1 MTKSAGEAI
10 SVTNAQALKCASGKC
25 DQPVLTNATHR
36 IKAGSCRSKQSA
48 GAECELECA
57 VGHITA
63 SSTKGICKLDSSSGK
78 LVYSGQSLVC
88 RAATCATVAQPSG
101 GTVIKTGTCLAHGA
115 QNSQRHVCIFEC
127 APGYF
132 RKLQA
137 QESSNEQVG
146 LCKPIAKGARYIG
159 QKATCDP
166 CPAGSFRALS
176 GQYTM
181 CEQCAAGQY
190 QNVTQQTRCHVCS
203 PGSFQDRTGQINCKS
218 CPPGQSQSRAG
229 SIKCYLCPPG
239 KYQSAVGQQACLSC
253 TPGSTTDTVANP
265 GATQCSTCATGKFS
279 ASAQT
284 KCVQCA
290 RGKISGS
297 PGMTECKRCPDGH
310 SSNQQA
316 TSCAKTKCV
325 ALSTKLLHSI
335 DVHAVIRA
343 GSCVASAHGSTCH
356 LTCVDGYTVRNAVS
370 GVCSADMGSSSSSYK
385 KQSVKCV
392 PSQCAAV
399 PVLAPRKVLYGCGN
413 GTMLNDIKST
423 CLLGCMDGYRAAD
436 GSIAP
441 GQCLPNSGLPTASVQ
456 GHSISCIP
464 QPCDAP
470 TLRVGQ
476 TIINGCAGTPGLH
489 NDNAMGKTCLLGCGS
504 GYRNRTHY
512 ELGVCRPVLGRPTAA
527 YQWTH
532 QPVECEPVNV
542 CNDDGFAINSFK
554 DFCHVNSSCV
564 TSGLP
569 GSARCICNPGST
581 GRVMEINVTFRV
593 ATRTNIIAQV
603 TSSVLPKA
611 HCSLIPCPAYSSGWG
626 GGSQCVCTGN
636 YSGSIKWSKQRNMYL
651 GSCSRCDPEQGSV
664 PDPSGTMCWC
674 MKGWTWTG
682 TRCRRCEIGSFKDEV
697 SNAACNLCKHTASGP
712 GSTTRTEGSTSKR
725 DCVCNE
731 GHFNV
736 SRGRI
741 KCEHELAS
749 GIDDGDTKS
758 VSAQFECQRCPACAI
773 CLIDDEFYPAV
784 NYWTFDPKQ
793 VDRTSDETKG
803 DMFTTGRLIFACNNG
818 RGCVCSASNG
828 SALAV
833 DEIGCTGTNVND
845 CAVGYHGVACG
856 ECDRAGNFG
865 RYGQQCVEC
874 ASWVFTLL
882 MIVMAVLLVCL
893 VLFFRMKAASGTRV
907 GVRKSRMIPIFMA
920 YLQVTWCVG
929 AFKLQWPTLA
939 SRFFTSA
946 GVATGSS
953 LSFIDCYIPTTFY
966 DQFLLMC
973 SIPLAAVLVPLA
985 RHCTSKEID
994 ARQRLLCRSSAA
1006 FAADAK
1012 GNPPKSMLFFLII
1025 IVIMHPGITKN
1036 ALEMFNCRSFEHEYR
1051 LELDTSIDCLLTV
1064 HKFYEV
1070 GALLVLI
1077 LFTFG
1082 VPLSLFGY
1090 IYSRRTE
1097 LQQDLKQK
1105 EDNGK
1110 SKVST
1115 RRIPIRA
1122 FGFLVGGYKFD
1133 TWFWED
1139 IIILR
1144 KVAIVSIVVFLRFN
1158 VFDQTFAALFVIY
1171 MSLMLQYK
1179 YNPFVSRL
1187 HNFAEYLSLITTT
1200 VTLNIGVASYGGAL
1214 SANPDQ
1220 REAMGFCL
1228 LFLNSI
1234 TTMVLFGIIVYEQF
1248 AKAKQKFEH
1257 HQEKRRAKLR
1267 SELKIKMAK
1276 KLYTHKASVSAGK
1289 GSLNKFKNAAAALA
1303 FTQAR
1308 IFEVEGDSATRN
1320 NEPANDFCREY
1331 GVDLPDKV
1339 AELAEALMSECEKEP
1354 HLFEVLATLFGHAH
1368 EVFGRELTAEDLRDA
1383 NVVEAFVMVDSITTQ
1398 HEAAKVCKDSGLLP
1412 ARVDKQATL
1421 GQLKAALVDHYCMDV
1436 LDSISHKQALE
1447 ACEEAS
1453 IKAHPGMGVN
1463 ELRRLLR
1470 EHLEAQRSTTAATHE
1485 REDHRT
1491 INPVAASPPP
1501 VPARPPSASSSGGRV
1516 GSSPGRAPAA
1526 ARPPAAAAVANSH
1539 SEPSAGGSVVVRKP
1553 SGWPS
1558 FGIQLS
1564 RCPMDSQSQLP
1575 QLLRCIRD
1583 SCQAPDAILARPL
1596 PSAYFTAAPDN
1607 DAAAILQRRLNDGA
1621 DFSVSKDLHACFY
1634 VLRQW
1639 MLQLPA
1645 PGLFEDVPSTE
1656 TEVGQCSS
1664 VAQAQQV
1671 LERRA
1676 VSALELRVLRC
1687 VLGLLTPH
1695 INPQGTGDDG
1705 TCMRPKDMACVV
1717 GPLLGLQRCSA
1728 PSANLFALL
1737 LLAGAPQSN
1746 DPSPRPTD
1754 NNARRI
1760 AELFRIIDMDSS
1772 GEISFWES

>member
-1 MTKSAGEAI
+1 MSRQQQIFFDIRHSRRHRPSSVLLLAASALCVSNKPSAAKCTAAQVRTFFDNRAVDCTECTVHVGGTLTPGSGYCDHVLLRANGLQDGESCKGSCKTGCSGGPLTAICAAPPPSPSAPPPPPPQITTGAGSAPCVGPQLPSCQPGNFAAPQASKCATASCTQCTAGQYQNARGASACKVCSRGSVTVAAAGSMAAVSTGATACRKCAAGQVSNDPKVSCSKCMTGRFQPSQGQTTCQSCQRGSTTNTLANVGAISCQKCPVGRFSALPTTACATCGKGSGTDTGSQPGGSTCTACAAGRYSAKATDPCQLCAAGSTTDTLAATGASMCTACQPGKSSVISTVTCSDCVAGQFQSSQGQSSCQGCPAGSVTDKLVQSGATRCRQCSAGQFSPASYIQCANCRAGTVPNAPSRDSCVECGAGKYQRGTRCEQCAAGQYQSAKGQTSCVQCTAGSITDGPRTRCTRCAKGRYSASPTVACAQCSVGQYQGLTGQSQCLKCQVGSVTEVAIGALRCTRCPVGKFGSSQSTTQCSSCPAGSTAPTTQSVSIAQCVCKRYYQPKLAGSPWFRRALDATLGCEPITCAENEQVRDHTCIPCPSGMTKSAGEAI

-63 SSTKGICKLDSSSGK
+63 SSRKGICKLDSSSGK

-88 RAATCATVAQPSG
+88 RAATCAKVARPSG

-146 LCKPIAKGARYIG
+146 LCKPIAKGARYVG
-159 QKATCDP
+159 QRATCAP

-190 QNVTQQTRCHVCS
+190 QNMTQQTRCHVCS
-203 PGSFQDRTGQINCKS
+203 PGSFQDRAGQINCKS
-218 CPPGQSQSRAG
+218 CPTGQSQSRAS
-229 SIKCYLCPPG
+229 SIKCYLCSPG

-265 GATQCSTCATGKFS
+265 GATQCSTCAAGKFS

-290 RGKISGS
+290 HGKVSGS
-297 PGMTECKRCPDGH
+297 PGMTQCKRCPDGH

-343 GSCVASAHGSTCH
+343 GSCVAGDHGSTCH
-356 LTCVDGYTVRNAVS
+356 LTCVDGYTVRNAVP

-385 KQSVKCV
+385 NQSVKCV

-464 QPCDAP
+464 QLCDAP

-603 TSSVLPKA
+603 TSGVLPKA

-636 YSGSIKWSKQRNMYL
+636 YSGSIKWSKQRNVYL

-749 GIDDGDTKS
+749 GIDDEDTKS

-833 DEIGCTGTNVND
+833 AVDEIGCTGTSVND

-865 RYGQQCVEC
+865 RYGQRCVEC

-882 MIVMAVLLVCL
+882 IIVMAVLLVCL

-985 RHCTSKEID
+985 RHCTFKEID

-1012 GNPPKSMLFFLII
+1012 GNPPKTMLFFLIVV
-1025 IVIMHPGITKN
+1025 VIMHPGITKN
-1036 ALEMFNCRSFEHEYR
+1036 ALEMFNCRTFEHEYR
-1051 LELDTSIDCLLTV
+1051 LELD
-1064 HKFYEV
+1064 
-1070 GALLVLI
+1070 
-1077 LFTFG
+1077 
-1082 VPLSLFGY
+1082 
-1090 IYSRRTE
+1090 
-1097 LQQDLKQK
+1097 
-1105 EDNGK
+1105 
-1110 SKVST
+1110 
-1115 RRIPIRA
+1115 
-1122 FGFLVGGYKFD
+1122 
-1133 TWFWED
+1133 
-1139 IIILR
+1139 
-1144 KVAIVSIVVFLRFN
+1144 
-1158 VFDQTFAALFVIY
+1158 
-1171 MSLMLQYK
+1171 
-1179 YNPFVSRL
+1179 
-1187 HNFAEYLSLITTT
+1187 
-1200 VTLNIGVASYGGAL
+1200 
-1214 SANPDQ
+1214 
-1220 REAMGFCL
+1220 
-1228 LFLNSI
+1228 
-1234 TTMVLFGIIVYEQF
+1234 
-1248 AKAKQKFEH
+1248 
-1257 HQEKRRAKLR
+1257 
-1267 SELKIKMAK
+1267 
-1276 KLYTHKASVSAGK
+1276 
-1289 GSLNKFKNAAAALA
+1289 
-1303 FTQAR
+1303 
-1308 IFEVEGDSATRN
+1308 
-1320 NEPANDFCREY
+1320 
-1331 GVDLPDKV
+1331 
-1339 AELAEALMSECEKEP
+1339 
-1354 HLFEVLATLFGHAH
+1354 
-1368 EVFGRELTAEDLRDA
+1368 
-1383 NVVEAFVMVDSITTQ
+1383 
-1398 HEAAKVCKDSGLLP
+1398 
-1412 ARVDKQATL
+1412 
-1421 GQLKAALVDHYCMDV
+1421 
-1436 LDSISHKQALE
+1436 
-1447 ACEEAS
+1447 
-1453 IKAHPGMGVN
+1453 
-1463 ELRRLLR
+1463 
-1470 EHLEAQRSTTAATHE
+1470 
-1485 REDHRT
+1485 
-1491 INPVAASPPP
+1491 
-1501 VPARPPSASSSGGRV
+1501 
-1516 GSSPGRAPAA
+1516 
-1526 ARPPAAAAVANSH
+1526 
-1539 SEPSAGGSVVVRKP
+1539 
-1553 SGWPS
+1553 
-1558 FGIQLS
+1558 
-1564 RCPMDSQSQLP
+1564 
-1575 QLLRCIRD
+1575 
-1583 SCQAPDAILARPL
+1583 
-1596 PSAYFTAAPDN
+1596 
-1607 DAAAILQRRLNDGA
+1607 
-1621 DFSVSKDLHACFY
+1621 
-1634 VLRQW
+1634 
-1639 MLQLPA
+1639 
-1645 PGLFEDVPSTE
+1645 
-1656 TEVGQCSS
+1656 
-1664 VAQAQQV
+1664 
-1671 LERRA
+1671 
-1676 VSALELRVLRC
+1676 
-1687 VLGLLTPH
+1687 
-1695 INPQGTGDDG
+1695 
-1705 TCMRPKDMACVV
+1705 
-1717 GPLLGLQRCSA
+1717 
-1728 PSANLFALL
+1728 
-1737 LLAGAPQSN
+1737 
-1746 DPSPRPTD
+1746 
-1754 NNARRI
+1754 
-1760 AELFRIIDMDSS
+1760 
-1772 GEISFWES
+1772 